1 MIKSLKKRFVVTA
14 MLAITLL
21 LVVLLGIINIANA
34 LYADAESDK
43 LLSILSEPPGMPHHR
58 IPQNTPRPDHNRK
71 FLTPPEMSDNA
82 RLAAIH
88 FTVKQSSNKSDCE
101 VDLSRISTVSEDEAK
116 ALFKKALSENS
127 DSGKIDTFKYK
138 KVFADDGEISYIF
151 LDTTTQKHMV
161 LRVLVF
167 SCLAGVTVWL
177 IMLLIVIL
185 LSHRAIHPMAKNIE
199 KQKQF
204 VTDAGHEIKTPLA
217 IILANTEA
225 LELHTGENRWSNN
238 IKEQISR
245 LNGLM
250 QNLLTLAKSDEGN
263 MNVPA
268 SFFSLTQLLNESV
281 DMFREPAS
289 LRKLSF
295 DCSITDNVSITSN
308 REHIM
313 RIISILLDNAVKY
326 AKQGST
332 VNVSLSKTE
341 KSREI
346 SIENECETLPACEP
360 EKLFDRFYR
369 EDSARTQKSG
379 GYGIGLSA
387 AQALAVLCEASL
399 SAKYEAK
406 NTIIFSLKFK

>member
-88 FTVKQSSNKSDCE
+88 FTVKQSSNNSDCE

-185 LSHRAIHPMAKNIE
+185 LSRRAIHPMAKNIE

-225 LELHTGENRWSNN
+225 LELHTGESRWSNN

-263 MNVPA
+263 INVPA

-289 LRKLSF
+289 LRKISF
-295 DCSITDNVSITSN
+295 DCGITDNVFITSN
-308 REHIM
+308 RENIM

-332 VNVSLSKTE
+332 VNVSLNQTE

-387 AQALAVLCEASL
+387 AQALVSLCGGTL
-399 SAKYEAK
+399 QAKYEGS
-406 NTIIFSLKFK
+406 NSIIFKIIL